1 MVYVHIE
8 SNPHPTPNRT
18 IVTINFNYHHSMFLK
33 WEQCVFSLIPVELF
47 VCVIDEWNATLYCS
61 DLRDESGFQGNAYE
75 REGEWGWERE
85 G

>member
-1 MVYVHIE
+1 
-8 SNPHPTPNRT
+8 
-18 IVTINFNYHHSMFLK
+18 MFLK
-33 WEQCVFSLIPVELF
+33 WEQSVFSLIPVELF